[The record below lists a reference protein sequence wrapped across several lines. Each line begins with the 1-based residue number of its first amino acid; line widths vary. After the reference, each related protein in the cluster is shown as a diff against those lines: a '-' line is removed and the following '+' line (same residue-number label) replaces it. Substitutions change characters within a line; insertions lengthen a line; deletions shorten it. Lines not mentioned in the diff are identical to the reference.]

1 MVDVDAMGGGL
12 GAVTTG
18 GLNRGGDVGVSV
30 GNDSDIAT
38 AGSSC
43 DSLDVVIN
51 VSFCDKFN

>member
-1 MVDVDAMGGGL
+1 MGGGL

-18 GLNRGGDVGVSV
+18 GLNRGGDVGVCICV
-30 GNDSDIAT
+30 GNDSDTTT
-38 AGSSC
+38 AGNSTS